1 MIHEDEKVLAEIHES
16 NPERIRVGIPYRMV
30 EKVKKVPGARW
41 DTKEREW
48 TVPRS
53 WTACLALRA
62 ELGEYLKIGPTL
74 NAWAAVESARKGA
87 IRSLRGV
94 VTGVELPEGFEDD
107 PGLQGLYP
115 HQKIDAQA
123 ILMSGGRFLLNNG
136 MGTGKSRSAL
146 AGLRLLQ
153 LSEAEVFPALITAP
167 VSMLRVW
174 EDEIRHVFP
183 DAEVRV
189 ADGTPTKIR
198 KALTPGADF
207 YVVGWDTIRKYTR
220 LSPHPKVKLTDAE
233 KTEAELNELGL
244 KTYIAD
250 EAHRSKS
257 VVAKRTRAAFYLA
270 ERIPNFIG
278 LTGSPMQD
286 TPEDLFAL
294 LHLTQPTEYPNRTSF
309 NERYIRYDW
318 NLWGGRDP
326 IGFLPDREDEFYN
339 NFNAVSRRVT
349 KDMVLDFL
357 PPKTYETRFVSL
369 PAPHRKAYRE
379 LEKTFATVLED
390 SVLTVDNHLTL
401 ALRLL
406 QLANAMG
413 DMIYEGDD
421 PTPKYVMT
429 ADKSPKVD
437 AFIDDYTN
445 GDFDGEQIIVFSDS
459 YQLLT
464 LVRDALVKH
473 KIGFVEISGSVTG
486 DERKAAVDAFQAGEF
501 PICLLTRAGGEGITL
516 TAARTMVR
524 LFRSWSLTVHQQVED
539 RNHRIGSEIHE
550 SVRYIDYVVEDTVE
564 VKQMVRLNE
573 KEGRFTDTLKDG
585 ELLAMVKA
593 SK

>member
-1 MIHEDEKVLAEIHES
+1 MIHGDEKILAEISED
-16 NPERIRVGIPYRMV
+16 NPERIKVDIPYRMIDRI
-30 EKVKKVPGARW
+30 KAVPGARW
-41 DTKEREW
+41 NTKAREW
-48 TVPRS
+48 TVPKA

-62 ELGEYLKIGPTL
+62 ELGEYLKVGSDL
-74 NAWAAVESARKGA
+74 NAWAATVAAQKNA
-87 IRSLRGV
+87 IRALRGV
-94 VTGVELPEGFEDD
+94 VEGVELPEGFEDD

-123 ILMSGGRFLLNNG
+123 ILRSGGRFLLNNG

-153 LSEAEVFPALITAP
+153 LTEQDVFPTLIVAP

-207 YVVGWDTIRKYTR
+207 YVLGWDTIRKYTR
-220 LSPHPKVKLTDAE
+220 LSPHPKVKLTDNE
-233 KTEAELNELGL
+233 KLEAELNALDL
-244 KTYIAD
+244 KMLIAD
-250 EAHRSKS
+250 EAHRAKS
-257 VVAKRTRAAFYLA
+257 VVAKRTRAAFFLA
-270 ERIPNFIG
+270 ERIPHFIG

-294 LHLTQPTEYPNRTSF
+294 LHMTEPSEYPTRTSF
-309 NERYIRYDW
+309 NDRFIQYDW
-318 NLWGGRDP
+318 NMWGGREP
-326 IGFLPDREDEFYN
+326 VGLLPHREDEFYN
-339 NFNAVSRRVT
+339 NFNAVARRVT

-357 PPKTYETRFVSL
+357 PEKVHEIRYVSL
-369 PAPHRKAYRE
+369 PAPHRKAYQD
-379 LEKTFATVLED
+379 LEKTFATVLEE

-413 DMIYEGDD
+413 DMVYDED
-421 PTPKYVMT
+421 PAPKYVMT

-437 AFIDDYTN
+437 AFVDDYVN
-445 GDFDGEQIIVFSDS
+445 GDYDGEQIVVFSDS

-464 LVRDALVKH
+464 LVKAALVKN
-473 KIGFVEISGSVTG
+473 KIQFVEISGAVTG

-539 RNHRIGSEIHE
+539 RVHRIGSEVHE
-550 SVRYIDYVVEDTVE
+550 SIRYVDYLVEGTVE
-564 VKQMVRLNE
+564 EGQMVRLNE
-573 KEGRFTDTLKDG
+573 KESRFKDTLKDG
-585 ELLAMVKA
+585 ELLTMVKA
-593 SK
+593 AK